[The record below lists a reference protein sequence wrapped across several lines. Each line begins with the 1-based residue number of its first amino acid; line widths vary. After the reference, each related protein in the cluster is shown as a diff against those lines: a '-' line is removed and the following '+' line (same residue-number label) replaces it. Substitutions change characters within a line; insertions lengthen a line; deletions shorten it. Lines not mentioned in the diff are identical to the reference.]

1 MTSAI
6 PSRRRICAGIWIGG
20 ISQAAFP
27 LTAIFSGFFHQWL
40 LNEQSLPEC
49 ILAGIAFLVK

>member
-40 LNEQSLPEC
+40 N
-49 ILAGIAFLVK
+49 GF